1 MFSVYVPS
9 IWSDGHFQKWWDMYI
24 LILYLLHKSL
34 RQLPEQ
40 LLHFVPGVYGVLKLK
55 FPL

>member
-9 IWSDGHFQKWWDMYI
+9 IWSDVHLQKWSDMYI
-24 LILYLLHKSL
+24 LILNLLHKSL

-40 LLHFVPGVYGVLKLK
+40 LPHFVPCVYRV
-55 FPL
+55 